1 MSFLSPWNVKSL
13 EDFMYYFCPE
23 CEEKNQSRDDFLQHA
38 LKQHPISTE
47 FLFQFLEIKE
57 EFEDSKYIG
66 EINETKINFNHDSK
80 FEDDVDFH
88 DTFDDD
94 VESNTCV
101 DIKNEEETEIDNN
114 DESEE
119 EFAVEK
125 IIDKAYGPNGEVKYL
140 IKWKGYD
147 HKDNSWEPMNN
158 IYCDDLIEEFEKNR
172 VKSEGIK
179 EWNGENDE
187 TNRDGRFICEKCN
200 KSFSQKDSLEK
211 HIEVKHD
218 GKTYRCKHCA
228 KKFSSY
234 TGFRKHLRKFHD
246 PIVVAADKTFKCKH
260 CKTEFE
266 SKKSRAKHLTSCEK
280 YNKLGFKCD
289 LCYQRFSIEKNL
301 TLHVMAI
308 HQNLKAYKCE
318 LCDYASKFKG
328 SVKEHVRKAHEGV
341 RYKCDKC
348 DKTFKALQGKKIHI
362 KIVHDGIRE
371 HVCDRPE
378 CENKAFGAA
387 VLLRMHIEKFHQGI
401 RTQVCHTC
409 GKAFYS
415 SSILN
420 KHIAN
425 IHDGKKRFK
434 CDFEGCED
442 SFDDHKSRIKHKET
456 VHKDDKYKFYC
467 EKCLKGFNK
476 ERGLKEHLDVHRE
489 QETSEV
495 PVCHICGFN
504 AKNITGM
511 KAHMRFSHSE
521 EISDDV
527 TFHFDPSSEWKDVQ
541 NGLRRS
547 SKVWGYFLFNG
558 KLAKCRICGLET
570 KQQNKK
576 GHTSKPYYIIKLF
589 FLLVMS

>member
-328 SVKEHVRKAHEGV
+328 SVKEHVRKVHDGV

-387 VLLRMHIEKFHQGI
+387 IKLRQHIEKFHQGI
-401 RTQVCHTC
+401 KGQVCHTC

-415 SSILN
+415 IFTLN
-420 KHIAN
+420 KHISN
-425 IHDGKKRFK
+425 IHDGRKRFK

-442 SFDDHKSRIKHKET
+442 SFDDHKSRTKHKET

-467 EKCLKGFNK
+467 EKCHKGFNK
-476 ERGLKEHLDVHRE
+476 EKGLKDHLDVHE
-489 QETSEV
+489 KQETSEV

-504 AKNITGM
+504 PKTITGM
-511 KAHMRFSHSE
+511 KTHMRFSHNENAE
-521 EISDDV
+521 EIPSDV
-527 TFHFDPSSEWKDVQ
+527 TFHFDPCSEWKDVR

-547 SKVWGYFLFNG
+547 SKVWGYFLFN
-558 KLAKCRICGLET
+558 KDKFSKCRICGFET
-570 KQQNKK
+570 KNLNYK
-576 GHTSKPYYIIKLF
+576 GHSGKF
-589 FLLVMS
+589 